1 MDVVYKNSLSSTRK
15 TQVPASNLSEWV
27 LPHTSLL
34 HHECSLSAKRRKP
47 FSHGHSRAAI
57 ELWKANVPY
66 KVIMEQLDM
75 SKATWKRIL
84 SCTRAK
90 PENPVPVRKPGSGR
104 LGTAITYCRLSR
116 GKGEICIDI
125 Y

>member
-1 MDVVYKNSLSSTRK
+1 MSFAAYS
-15 TQVPASNLSEWV
+15 
-27 LPHTSLL
+27 HSLL
-34 HHECSLSAKRRKP
+34 HLGCSLNAKRRKP
-47 FSHGHSRAAI
+47 FSHGHRRTAI
-57 ELWKANVPY
+57 ELWKATVPY

-75 SKATWKRIL
+75 SKATLKRIL
-84 SCTRAK
+84 SLARANL
-90 PENPVPVRKPGSGR
+90 ENPMLVHKPRSGR